1 MLKDRDRPAGPGGA
15 ERSEEQ
21 IRADERARVE
31 HELRALD
38 GDQHPS
44 AAPVMTPTD
53 DDRPARDVR
62 AVTVDEDR
70 TVVVDERPD
79 HDEPVEVVR
88 KRSFSIGQLLAMI
101 AGAALVALGVAALVQ
116 TGVDTPLSEP
126 VEPVLGWDHTPMLGI
141 IEIAAGALL
150 IVFALRPGGR
160 WLVAVVG
167 AALIVGG
174 GLILAEMDW
183 TVDELGAEQ
192 SFGWVAIAAGA
203 AAVLA
208 AILTPRR
215 YQRMTGTPVNGQ
227 HGLHLDRDTSD
238 DHRGW

>member
-1 MLKDRDRPAGPGGA
+1 MLKDRDRPAEHGGA

-31 HELRALD
+31 HELPALD

-53 DDRPARDVR
+53 DDRHARDMR
-62 AVTVDEDR
+62 AGTVDEDR
-70 TVVVDERPD
+70 TVVVEERPD

-88 KRSFSIGQLLAMI
+88 KRAFSIGQLLTMI

-116 TGVDTPLSEP
+116 TGIDTPLSEP

-150 IVFALRPGGR
+150 IVFAFAP
-160 WLVAVVG
+160 VVVG
-167 AALIVGG
+167 SSPWSAPL
-174 GLILAEMDW
+174 
-183 TVDELGAEQ
+183 
-192 SFGWVAIAAGA
+192 
-203 AAVLA
+203 
-208 AILTPRR
+208 
-215 YQRMTGTPVNGQ
+215 
-227 HGLHLDRDTSD
+227 
-238 DHRGW
+238 